1 MRELLGNSMYKLLGN
16 TTDVSSWLCSNGG
29 VPNKVTES
37 TDDDDEQ
44 CKQQEKEE
52 KARWRQ
58 KTRQSAALSKTGLWG
73 PTHSFSSDDDSGF
86 QEEKKFEIDV
96 IETPRIK
103 TSSVNAGSTGQPG
116 TASTKS
122 SHDSSPGNHQ
132 IKTDNNVNVKGPAPN
147 STKDA
152 PVEAAAA
159 AEPVSTTL
167 GRVWNNL
174 QCLED
179 RTLNNNPSP
188 EDKAAIEMN
197 NKSVEKKADNNNN
210 FLDAID
216 EMCSPC
222 RPKNLED
229 DFSED
234 DDDAPLGIA
243 RLAPP
248 SNPCIQPFGSARRVS
263 QSSLSKQHST
273 SSRQDAKSTTTVET
287 AADRRRQRHERRQ
300 MDAAMMKNGIVV
312 VGESSTAQ
320 EADQTEAY
328 EVTQEDQIVAVA
340 GKDSPVMTNRLI
352 PLESL
357 ELNKQSA
364 VELERSISGRFRL

>member
-1 MRELLGNSMYKLLGN
+1 M
-16 TTDVSSWLCSNGG
+16 
-29 VPNKVTES
+29 
-37 TDDDDEQ
+37 
-44 CKQQEKEE
+44 
-52 KARWRQ
+52 
-58 KTRQSAALSKTGLWG
+58 
-73 PTHSFSSDDDSGF
+73 
-86 QEEKKFEIDV
+86 
-96 IETPRIK
+96 
-103 TSSVNAGSTGQPG
+103 
-116 TASTKS
+116 
-122 SHDSSPGNHQ
+122 
-132 IKTDNNVNVKGPAPN
+132 
-147 STKDA
+147 
-152 PVEAAAA
+152 EAAAA
-159 AEPVSTTL
+159 AGTGIYYF

-188 EDKAAIEMN
+188 EDKAAVDESMN
-197 NKSVEKKADNNNN
+197 NKSVEKKADNNNH
-210 FLDAID
+210 FLDVID

-320 EADQTEAY
+320 EADQTEEAY

-340 GKDSPVMTNRLI
+340 GKDSPVLTNRLI

-364 VELERSISGRFRL
+364 VELERSISGKFRL